1 MDLEKALEGF
11 WDASP
16 EQHFDSKIFSPLHS
30 QMHSE
35 LGSAYMNSYG
45 MVNSGNEHNG
55 MQNQYG
61 TNGMD
66 FLETFMVESD
76 QFSYDDCSVA
86 QISIPEVHVK
96 DHEYSSESDGE
107 VIQVQ
112 PASRDFAF
120 DQSYILQSAKPEENP
135 VFHIRPKEDSPSSSG
150 SNIAFASN
158 NDNNNFDTGIIIRS
172 RLTQRPGP
180 TINSQGTAPR
190 RIRLKKH
197 IQVGTVSTQARPT
210 MPMVTKEA
218 RHSPTAS
225 DAASATASDATL
237 TTGGEFNQE
246 LSSKVKPKADFLIG
260 FRVHMPKVLLVLG
273 LCLGAATLWSCLVY

>member
-16 EQHFDSKIFSPLHS
+16 EHFDSKIFSPLHS

-35 LGSAYMNSYG
+35 LGSTYMNNYG

-76 QFSYDDCSVA
+76 QFSYDDSGYKDGSVA
-86 QISIPEVHVK
+86 QILIPEVHVK

-112 PASRDFAF
+112 VYYTLLLMTWS
-120 DQSYILQSAKPEENP
+120 IWV
-135 VFHIRPKEDSPSSSG
+135 VFTSKG
-150 SNIAFASN
+150 SN
-158 NDNNNFDTGIIIRS
+158 
-172 RLTQRPGP
+172 
-180 TINSQGTAPR
+180 
-190 RIRLKKH
+190 K
-197 IQVGTVSTQARPT
+197 
-210 MPMVTKEA
+210 M
-218 RHSPTAS
+218 
-225 DAASATASDATL
+225 
-237 TTGGEFNQE
+237 E
-246 LSSKVKPKADFLIG
+246 LSKRFFQCI
-260 FRVHMPKVLLVLG
+260 
-273 LCLGAATLWSCLVY
+273 